1 MTIRWLLAALHLL
14 AFGIAFASIQ
24 GRAWALRGPLDEGG
38 LARALNADN
47 VWGVS
52 ALLAIATGLPRAFG
66 GLEKGSAFYLGSS
79 MFWVKMGLFAVIF
92 LLEIGPMVTL
102 IRWRIR
108 RGRGHVVDTSRAPL
122 LARISFLQSVLLI
135 AMLFAATAMARGIG
149 Y

>member
-1 MTIRWLLAALHLL
+1 MTLRWLLAAFHLL

-24 GRAWALRGPLDEGG
+24 GRAWALRGPLDERG
-38 LARALNADN
+38 LSRAFSADN

-52 ALLAIATGLPRAFG
+52 ALLAIGTGLPRAFG
-66 GLEKGSAFYLGSS
+66 GFEKGSAFYLGSS

-92 LLEIGPMVTL
+92 LLEIAPMVTL
-102 IRWRIR
+102 INWRIR
-108 RGRGHVVDTSRAPL
+108 RRRGNAVDTSRAPL
-122 LARISFLQSVLLI
+122 LAGISFLQAILLL